1 MAEGGTDTT
10 TGHTGNDA
18 SPFFHRKCTMLSI
31 SIECEILQPGMK
43 ALVLLV
49 NAKQC
54 INLNVSFAL
63 WFLKA
68 NKHRTVQIL

>member
-1 MAEGGTDTT
+1 MALTQPQAGATLGMT
-10 TGHTGNDA
+10 A
-18 SPFFHRKCTMLSI
+18 SPFFHRKCTVLSI

-54 INLNVSFAL
+54 INLNVSFAR
-63 WFLKA
+63 FKCSFGS
-68 NKHRTVQIL
+68 